1 MIHLGLLFFLGGT
14 ACAAMRSR
22 VRNDTDSPVNL
33 PALNHVEAKNEHS
46 GPPQFDD
53 VGELKHYQ
61 KVSLYALAFTS
72 SGWFFYPSVSI
83 LAAPLLGYNAY
94 NILRSL
100 SHSHQQR
107 QRSALTVFELIGIG
121 ATLLTGKFMT
131 TSILMLFAFSRRNL
145 LLQAGNI
152 SNNMAASEA
161 LNYSHNSFWVLREGV
176 EIEVFG
182 SELQDSD
189 IVVFHSGDIISI
201 EGVVIEG
208 EGKVRQSGLNNK
220 MKLVSKLIGDKVYP
234 YTRLQQ
240 GCLHI
245 AQ

>member
-14 ACAAMRSR
+14 TCAALRSR
-22 VRNDTDSPVNL
+22 AKNGTGSSVNL
-33 PALNHVEAKNEHS
+33 PALSQPEAQNGYS
-46 GPPQFDD
+46 SPPQFDD

-72 SGWFFYPSVSI
+72 SGWLFYPSVSI

-121 ATLLTGKFMT
+121 ATLLTGKLV
-131 TSILMLFAFSRRNL
+131 TSSVLMLFAFSRRNL

-152 SNNMAASEA
+152 SNNMSASEA
-161 LNYSHNSFWVLREGV
+161 LNYSNNSFWVLREGV

-208 EGKVRQSGLNNK
+208 EGEVRQSGLNNK
-220 MKLVSKLIGDKVYP
+220 MKLVSKFTGDKVYP
-234 YTRLQQ
+234 YTQLQH